1 MRFLERHYHS
11 DSSIPLLGPPRYMA
25 WQQTMMRWLIISGSA
40 SVFTVMFQ
48 ILMNMYICNY
58 GYCGLPLPARLSPA
72 ARSPHASIYLQVY
85 DISLPPLPQLHVG
98 ATVLRRHCINNDGC
112 MLILASASLMF
123 SALKPVYPVYF

>member
-11 DSSIPLLGPPRYMA
+11 DSSIPLLSPPRYMA

-40 SVFTVMFQ
+40 SVFAVMFPDTYE
-48 ILMNMYICNY
+48 YICTDIVGCRY
-58 GYCGLPLPARLSPA
+58 RQDSPPA
-72 ARSPHASIYLQVY
+72 ARSPHASKYLQVY

-98 ATVLRRHCINNDGC
+98 ATVLRRHCINSDGC

-123 SALKPVYPVYF
+123 SALEPVYPVYF

>member
-40 SVFTVMFQ
+40 SVFAVMFQ
-48 ILMNMYICNY
+48 ILMMY
-58 GYCGLPLPARLSPA
+58 GLPLPARLTITTA
-72 ARSPHASIYLQVY
+72 ARSLHAAKYLQVY

-98 ATVLRRHCINNDGC
+98 ATVLRRHCINSDGC

-123 SALKPVYPVYF
+123 SALEPVYPVYLLM